1 MEHDEN
7 MPGLVYGGP
16 RVVGGSIAGGEAV
29 AAESELLEAGAG
41 GGAVVAAV
49 PAGAAGEG
57 AGGETPR
64 NDRGAAGEGAG
75 GETPRNDRGAAGEG
89 AGGETPRN
97 DRGAAGEGAGGE
109 TPRNDRGAAGEGA
122 SGEHGHAAAP
132 RKRRG
137 SPKDPKDPGAEEGK
151 GKRHPNNVRRLRIE
165 RMMSKAEL
173 ARRANLS
180 VLTIDRVEKGYGC
193 RMDSKRKIL
202 EALGL
207 SLADRVRVF
216 GEEE

>member
-1 MEHDEN
+1 MEHDEEI
-7 MPGLVYGGP
+7 PAIVRADGASS
-16 RVVGGSIAGGEAV
+16 GSRIAGGDAAV
-29 AAESELLEAGAG
+29 AVVPELDSGGAGGTARAEQREPTPPETDGDEDREEEEDEAPVAPARGAGAG
-41 GGAVVAAV
+41 G
-49 PAGAAGEG
+49 EG
-57 AGGETPR
+57 TP
-64 NDRGAAGEGAG
+64 
-75 GETPRNDRGAAGEG
+75 
-89 AGGETPRN
+89 
-97 DRGAAGEGAGGE
+97 
-109 TPRNDRGAAGEGA
+109 
-122 SGEHGHAAAP
+122 SGKGP
-132 RKRRG
+132 
-137 SPKDPKDPGAEEGK
+137 K